1 MEFPSDLKYTKEHE
15 YVRVD
20 GEIAVIGI
28 TAFAVDQL
36 GDVVFVEP
44 PEVDTEVAQEDEA
57 GTIESVKA
65 VSEIYAPISGTI
77 LEINEALED
86 TPELVNADPYGDAW
100 LFKLKISNPD
110 ELEGLMSADAY
121 RELLAAEG

>member
-44 PEVDTEVAQEDEA
+44 PEVDAEVAQEDEA

>member
-1 MEFPSDLKYTKEHE
+1 M
-15 YVRVD
+15 
-20 GEIAVIGI
+20 
-28 TAFAVDQL
+28 
-36 GDVVFVEP
+36 VFVEP